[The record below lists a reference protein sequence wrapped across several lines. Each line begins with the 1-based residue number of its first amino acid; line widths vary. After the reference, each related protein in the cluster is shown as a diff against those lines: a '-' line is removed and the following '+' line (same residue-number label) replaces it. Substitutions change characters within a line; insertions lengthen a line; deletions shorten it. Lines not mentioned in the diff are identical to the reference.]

1 MREKLLLAIFVC
13 ISLFAGVVNAQ
24 SAANQE
30 KEGKPKAAAKKND
43 IVDVAISSP
52 DHKTLVEAVKAA
64 GLVETLKG
72 KGPFT
77 VFAPVDSAFSALPQG
92 TVESLLKPENKEKLK
107 AVLTYH
113 VVAGK
118 FTAKDVLNLIKK
130 NKGKATVKT
139 VQGGSL
145 TLSTEGDSVVITDE
159 QGNSAKVT
167 KADLMASNG
176 VIHVIDKVVLPKM

>member
-1 MREKLLLAIFVC
+1 MRLLSLVC
-13 ISLFAGVVNAQ
+13 LVLLTVGIVSAQ
-24 SAANQE
+24 KRMKS
-30 KEGKPKAAAKKND
+30 D

-77 VFAPVDSAFSALPQG
+77 VFAPVDSAFNALPEG
-92 TVESLLKPENKEKLK
+92 TVEALLKPENEEKLK

-118 FTAKDVLNLIKK
+118 YTSESVLDLIKK
-130 NKGKATVKT
+130 NKGKAVIKT

-145 TLSTEGDSVVITDE
+145 TLTTEGNNVLITDE
-159 QGNSAKVT
+159 QGNTAKVT
-167 KADLMASNG
+167 KADLAASNG
-176 VIHVIDKVVLPKM
+176 VIHVIDKVVMPKM

>member
-1 MREKLLLAIFVC
+1 MRKRILLIALAC
-13 ISLFAGVVNAQ
+13 IAFLAGVANAQ
-24 SAANQE
+24 NKMTKQ
-30 KEGKPKAAAKKND
+30 GKTSKSNPAKNN
-43 IVDVAISSP
+43 IVEVAVSSP

-64 GLVETLKG
+64 GLVETLGG

-77 VFAPVDSAFSALPQG
+77 VFAPVDSAFSALPEG
-92 TVESLLKPENKEKLK
+92 TVENLLKPENKEDLK

-118 FTAKDVLNLIKK
+118 YTAKDVLNLIRK

-145 TLSTEGDSVVITDE
+145 TLTTEGNNVIVTDE
-159 QGNSAKVT
+159 QGNAAKVT